1 MKLTPQRFRR
11 LLNLYVPYLGAGV
24 HVTHI
29 AEDWREVRVEM
40 KLRWYNRNAVGTHF
54 GGSLYAMIDPHLML
68 MLIQLLGKDYVVW
81 DKSAT
86 IDFVSPGT
94 GTVFSTLT
102 ITDADLATIREKTA
116 QGEKYLHEF
125 EVQVL
130 DSSGKRVTQ
139 IKKVLYIRQKK
150 RV

>member
-29 AEDWREVRVEM
+29 AQDWREVRVEM

-54 GGSLYAMIDPHLML
+54 GGSLYAMVDPHLML
-68 MLIQLLGKDYVVW
+68 MLLQLLGKDYVVW

-86 IDFVSPGT
+86 IDFVSPGK
-94 GTVFSTLT
+94 GTVASTLK
-102 ITDADLATIREKTA
+102 ITEADLATIREKTA
-116 QGEKYLHEF
+116 NGEKYLHEF
-125 EVQVL
+125 DVQVL
-130 DSSGKRVTQ
+130 DSAGKLVTQ
-139 IKKVLYIRQKK
+139 IQKVLYIRQKK